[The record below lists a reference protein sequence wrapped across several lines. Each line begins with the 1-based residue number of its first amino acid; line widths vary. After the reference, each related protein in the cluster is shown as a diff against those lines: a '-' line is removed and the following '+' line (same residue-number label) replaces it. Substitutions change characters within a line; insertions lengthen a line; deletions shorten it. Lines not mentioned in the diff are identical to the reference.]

1 MWYSWK
7 GANVDEVANSGGPS
21 TRNSCAMT
29 ILDPRQ
35 PPDKD
40 ANCAEFVT
48 AVPKLITL
56 WKAYLKNVHPL
67 VNIFFD
73 WEIDPIVR
81 KAQRDVFMLSKEQRA
96 LMFAI
101 QFIATLSL
109 QDEECMELFGKV
121 KPVVLHRCQ
130 KDLEDALVLAG
141 YTSTKN
147 RVTLQAFILYL
158 VRSKHLLR
166 HLLMSL

>member
-7 GANVDEVANSGGPS
+7 GANVDEVGNSGFPS

-35 PPDKD
+35 PPDND

-48 AVPKLITL
+48 AVPGMTTL
-56 WKAYLKNVHPL
+56 WKVYLKNVHPL
-67 VNIFFD
+67 VNTFFD
-73 WEIDPIVR
+73 WEIEPIVR
-81 KAQRDVFMLSKEQRA
+81 KAQRDVSTLSKEQRA

-101 QFIATLSL
+101 QFIAALSL
-109 QDEECMELFGKV
+109 QDDESMELFGKA
-121 KPVVLHRCQ
+121 KPIVMHKFQ
-130 KDLEDALVLAG
+130 KDLEDALVLAK

-147 RVTLQAFILYL
+147 RLTLQAFVLYL
-158 VRSKHLLR
+158 VLSKPLL
-166 HLLMSL
+166 